1 MRTLNIT
8 LTLSLLLIVGRFI
21 TPPIGQIDGSVLTAV
36 GMMVLFA
43 TVEKIPEAIRAELAR
58 AMPWRK
64 NVCRRRTYSSPWG
77 KRRRRK
83 PLLPHIFIILASIE
97 EKCLK
102 NIDFFSR

>member
-8 LTLSLLLIVGRFI
+8 LTISLLLIVGRFI

-64 NVCRRRTYSSPWG
+64 NVCRRQTYSSPWG
-77 KRRRRK
+77 QKTAK
-83 PLLPHIFIILASIE
+83 KALFAPIYLS
-97 EKCLK
+97 
-102 NIDFFSR
+102 FSQV